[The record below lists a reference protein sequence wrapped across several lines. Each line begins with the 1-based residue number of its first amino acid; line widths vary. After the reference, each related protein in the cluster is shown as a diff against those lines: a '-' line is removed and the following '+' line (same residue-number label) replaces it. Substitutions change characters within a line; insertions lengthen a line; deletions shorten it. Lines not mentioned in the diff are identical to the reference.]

1 AYVYASMICDGCFI
15 EAGAQVESSVLSPGV
30 IVRPGVVIR
39 ESIVL
44 TDCVIESGAII
55 ERAVLDKGARIERD
69 ARVGWGVADQNVKI
83 ALVGKNS
90 TVPAG
95 YVIEPEAEVSTDVIA
110 SDYDEPI
117 VRAGQVIQTRRRANE
132 V

>member
-1 AYVYASMICDGCFI
+1 
-15 EAGAQVESSVLSPGV
+15 
-30 IVRPGVVIR
+30 
-39 ESIVL
+39 
-44 TDCVIESGAII
+44 VIESGAVI
-55 ERAVLDKGARIERD
+55 ERAVIDKRVHIEHDVRI
-69 ARVGWGVADQNVKI
+69 GWGVADQNIRI

-95 YVIEPEAEVSTDVIA
+95 YVIEPEGEVSTDVIE

-117 VRAGQVIQTRRRANE
+117 VRAGQIVQTRRRANE